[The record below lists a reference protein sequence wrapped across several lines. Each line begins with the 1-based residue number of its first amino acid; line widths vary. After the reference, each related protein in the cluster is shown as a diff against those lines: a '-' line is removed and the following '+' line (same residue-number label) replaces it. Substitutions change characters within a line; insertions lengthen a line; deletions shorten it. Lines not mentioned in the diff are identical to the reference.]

1 MKTEKIKIKA
11 NSKHYWTTPPVEKKK
26 ICHYYSPSCC
36 YKPVRASFIFGTQK
50 KIFLMKWEVP

>member
-26 ICHYYSPSCC
+26 YVIITHPHVVTN
-36 YKPVRASFIFGTQK
+36 P
-50 KIFLMKWEVP
+50 